1 MSIEHKWELSPH
13 TTPSGKIL
21 YHCPVCGL
29 YDPAPVKPKFENR
42 ACVAGKYADR
52 WEAVPR
58 EDGNGCIVRVRYLHD
73 TPSGPIVT
81 GGTSVESKK
90 PQQDLSKSP
99 VVIELTAREADLIR
113 YIRTQMQFGTV
124 TVFVQES
131 QPVRIETAIKSVKL
145 GV

>member
-1 MSIEHKWELSPH
+1 M
-13 TTPSGKIL
+13 
-21 YHCPVCGL
+21 
-29 YDPAPVKPKFENR
+29 
-42 ACVAGKYADR
+42 
-52 WEAVPR
+52 
-58 EDGNGCIVRVRYLHD
+58 
-73 TPSGPIVT
+73 
-81 GGTSVESKK
+81 ESKK

-145 GV
+145 G

>member
-1 MSIEHKWELSPH
+1 M
-13 TTPSGKIL
+13 
-21 YHCPVCGL
+21 
-29 YDPAPVKPKFENR
+29 D
-42 ACVAGKYADR
+42 
-52 WEAVPR
+52 
-58 EDGNGCIVRVRYLHD
+58 
-73 TPSGPIVT
+73 
-81 GGTSVESKK
+81 SKR

-99 VVIELTAREADLIR
+99 VVIELTACEADLIR

>member
-1 MSIEHKWELSPH
+1 
-13 TTPSGKIL
+13 
-21 YHCPVCGL
+21 V
-29 YDPAPVKPKFENR
+29 D
-42 ACVAGKYADR
+42 
-52 WEAVPR
+52 
-58 EDGNGCIVRVRYLHD
+58 
-73 TPSGPIVT
+73 
-81 GGTSVESKK
+81 SKRS
-90 PQQDLSKSP
+90 QQDLSKPP

>member
-1 MSIEHKWELSPH
+1 M
-13 TTPSGKIL
+13 
-21 YHCPVCGL
+21 
-29 YDPAPVKPKFENR
+29 
-42 ACVAGKYADR
+42 
-52 WEAVPR
+52 
-58 EDGNGCIVRVRYLHD
+58 
-73 TPSGPIVT
+73 
-81 GGTSVESKK
+81 ESKK

>member
-1 MSIEHKWELSPH
+1 
-13 TTPSGKIL
+13 
-21 YHCPVCGL
+21 
-29 YDPAPVKPKFENR
+29 
-42 ACVAGKYADR
+42 
-52 WEAVPR
+52 
-58 EDGNGCIVRVRYLHD
+58 
-73 TPSGPIVT
+73 
-81 GGTSVESKK
+81 VESKK

>member
-1 MSIEHKWELSPH
+1 M
-13 TTPSGKIL
+13 
-21 YHCPVCGL
+21 
-29 YDPAPVKPKFENR
+29 
-42 ACVAGKYADR
+42 
-52 WEAVPR
+52 
-58 EDGNGCIVRVRYLHD
+58 
-73 TPSGPIVT
+73 
-81 GGTSVESKK
+81 ESKK

-145 GV
+145 GI